1 MQYGKI
7 IERNFQKSI
16 YIIFVNSDITAGK
29 REERFMNNVKVQT
42 KLSIVMLA
50 TIVALVLCAV
60 ISSESMKQLQS
71 KALETMEADER
82 ESYDEQIKQQVNNVV
97 SLCQTIYDQYQAGVY
112 TEEEAKKLAADE
124 IRQLRYGDGGYFWVD
139 QYDGTN
145 VVLLGNDTEGTN
157 RMETKDANGYQMVKE
172 IIRVGQEADGGYTDY
187 VFPKEGETEPSPK
200 RSYSKAFE
208 PFEWVIGTGNYTDY
222 IDDKVA
228 SIEKDFTS
236 YVTNKRTTFIIST
249 IIEGAVVVF
258 LLILII
264 LSIIKPLK
272 KCISSIGVMEQGD
285 FSQALGT
292 ALLKRRDDF
301 GKLAGS
307 IESMRT
313 EMNGLIGEVKSQA
326 TEITGMVQEIDTNIQ
341 ALDEEIENVSATTE
355 ELAAGMQETA
365 ASSEE
370 INAMSHEIES
380 AAKSIATRSQD
391 GAMEADDIRD
401 RAVSIKKTTTENDK
415 RTKAIHAEIN
425 EGLTKALEDIKVVDQ
440 IGVLAESIMEITG
453 QTNLLAL
460 NASIEAARAGE
471 AGKGFAVVADEIR
484 VLAEQSKAAVVHIQD
499 VTKNVVESVT
509 NLADG
514 AKKLLEFVGTD
525 VVDSFAGFSDMAD
538 SYSNDAGSID
548 GLVTDFSASS
558 EQLLASI
565 NGVMD
570 AIGEVSKAA
579 TEGATGTNDIA
590 EKTGVVVEKAA
601 EIKEKAEAAH
611 AAADRLQKN
620 VERFIV

>member
-1 MQYGKI
+1 M
-7 IERNFQKSI
+7 
-16 YIIFVNSDITAGK
+16 FVNSGMKVWK
-29 REERFMNNVKVQT
+29 REEQFMNNVKVQT
-42 KLSIVMLA
+42 KLIIVMLT

-71 KALETMEADER
+71 KALETLEADER
-82 ESYDEQIKQQVNNVV
+82 ASYDEQIKQQVDNVI

-124 IRQLRYGDGGYFWVD
+124 IRQLRYGDAGYFWVD

-208 PFEWVIGTGNYTDY
+208 PFGWVIGTGNYTDY
-222 IDDKVA
+222 IDDQVA
-228 SIEKDFTS
+228 SIEKDFSS
-236 YVTNKRTTFIIST
+236 YVTGRMTLFIIST
-249 IIEGAVVVF
+249 LIEGIIVVL
-258 LLILII
+258 LLIMII
-264 LSIIKPLK
+264 ISIIRPLK

-285 FSQALGT
+285 FSQAMGT

-301 GKLAGS
+301 GKLAAS
-307 IESMRT
+307 LESMRN
-313 EMNGLIGEVKSQA
+313 EMSGLIGEVKSQA
-326 TEITGMVQEIDTNIQ
+326 TEITRMVQEIDDNIQ

-355 ELAAGMQETA
+355 ELAAGMEETA

-391 GAMEADDIRD
+391 GATEADDIRD
-401 RAVSIKKTTTENDK
+401 RAVGIKKTTTENDE

-471 AGKGFAVVADEIR
+471 AGKGFAVVADEIS

-548 GLVTDFSASS
+548 ALVTDFSASS

-601 EIKEKAEAAH
+601 KIKEKA
-611 AAADRLQKN
+611 ADKLQQN
-620 VERFIV
+620 VEHFIV

>member
-1 MQYGKI
+1 
-7 IERNFQKSI
+7 
-16 YIIFVNSDITAGK
+16 
-29 REERFMNNVKVQT
+29 MNNVKVQT
-42 KLSIVMLA
+42 KLIIVMLT

-71 KALETMEADER
+71 KALETLEADER
-82 ESYDEQIKQQVNNVV
+82 ASYDEQIKQQVDNVI

-124 IRQLRYGDGGYFWVD
+124 IRQLRYGDAGYFWVD

-208 PFEWVIGTGNYTDY
+208 PFGWVIGTGNYTDY
-222 IDDKVA
+222 IDDQVA
-228 SIEKDFTS
+228 SIEKDFSS
-236 YVTNKRTTFIIST
+236 YVTGRMTLFIIST
-249 IIEGAVVVF
+249 LIEGIIVVL
-258 LLILII
+258 LLIMII
-264 LSIIKPLK
+264 ISIIRPLK

-285 FSQALGT
+285 FSQAMGT

-301 GKLAGS
+301 GKLAAS
-307 IESMRT
+307 LESMRN
-313 EMNGLIGEVKSQA
+313 EMSGLIGEVKSQA
-326 TEITGMVQEIDTNIQ
+326 TEITRMVQEIDDNIQ

-355 ELAAGMQETA
+355 ELAAGMEETA

-391 GAMEADDIRD
+391 GATEADDIRD
-401 RAVSIKKTTTENDK
+401 RAVGIKKTTTENDE

-548 GLVTDFSASS
+548 ALVTDFSASS

-611 AAADRLQKN
+611 HAADKLQQN
-620 VERFIV
+620 VEHFIV

>member
-1 MQYGKI
+1 M
-7 IERNFQKSI
+7 
-16 YIIFVNSDITAGK
+16 FVNSGMKVWK
-29 REERFMNNVKVQT
+29 REEQFMNNVKVQT
-42 KLSIVMLA
+42 KLIIVMLA

-71 KALETMEADER
+71 KALETLEADESA
-82 ESYDEQIKQQVNNVV
+82 SYDEQIKQQVDNVI

-124 IRQLRYGDGGYFWVD
+124 IRQLRYGDAGYFWVD

-208 PFEWVIGTGNYTDY
+208 PFGWVIGTGNYTDY
-222 IDDKVA
+222 IDDQVA
-228 SIEKDFTS
+228 SIEKDFSS
-236 YVTNKRTTFIIST
+236 YVTGRMTLFIIST
-249 IIEGAVVVF
+249 LIEGIIVVL
-258 LLILII
+258 LLIMII
-264 LSIIKPLK
+264 ISIIRPLK

-285 FSQALGT
+285 FSQAMGT

-301 GKLAGS
+301 GKLAAS
-307 IESMRT
+307 LESMRN
-313 EMNGLIGEVKSQA
+313 EMSGLIGEVKSQA
-326 TEITGMVQEIDTNIQ
+326 TEITRMVQEIDDNIQ

-355 ELAAGMQETA
+355 ELAAGMEETA

-391 GAMEADDIRD
+391 GATEADDIRD
-401 RAVSIKKTTTENDK
+401 RAVGIKKTTTENDE

-538 SYSNDAGSID
+538 SYSNDAGKID

-611 AAADRLQKN
+611 HAADKLQQN
-620 VERFIV
+620 VEHFIV

>member
-1 MQYGKI
+1 MY
-7 IERNFQKSI
+7 IEKSI
-16 YIIFVNSDITAGK
+16 YIMFVNSGMKVWK
-29 REERFMNNVKVQT
+29 REEQFMNNVKVQT
-42 KLSIVMLA
+42 KLIIVMLA

-71 KALETMEADER
+71 KALETLEADER
-82 ESYDEQIKQQVNNVV
+82 ASYDEQIKQQVDNVI

-124 IRQLRYGDGGYFWVD
+124 IRQLRYGDAGYFWVD

-208 PFEWVIGTGNYTDY
+208 PFGWVIGTGNYTDY
-222 IDDKVA
+222 IDDQVA
-228 SIEKDFTS
+228 SIEKDFSS
-236 YVTNKRTTFIIST
+236 YVTGRMTLFIIST
-249 IIEGAVVVF
+249 LIEGIIVVL
-258 LLILII
+258 LLIMII
-264 LSIIKPLK
+264 ISIIRPLK

-285 FSQALGT
+285 FSQAMGT

-301 GKLAGS
+301 GKLAAS
-307 IESMRT
+307 LESMRN
-313 EMNGLIGEVKSQA
+313 EMSGLIGEVKSQA
-326 TEITGMVQEIDTNIQ
+326 TEITRMVQEIDDNIQ

-355 ELAAGMQETA
+355 ELAAGMEETA

-380 AAKSIATRSQD
+380 AAKSIAIRSQD
-391 GAMEADDIRD
+391 GATEADDIRD
-401 RAVSIKKTTTENDK
+401 RAVGIKKTTTENDK

-548 GLVTDFSASS
+548 ALVTDFSASS

-611 AAADRLQKN
+611 HAADKLQQN
-620 VERFIV
+620 VEHFIV

>member
-1 MQYGKI
+1 M
-7 IERNFQKSI
+7 
-16 YIIFVNSDITAGK
+16 FVNSGMKVWK
-29 REERFMNNVKVQT
+29 REEQFMNNVKVQT
-42 KLSIVMLA
+42 KLIIVMLA

-71 KALETMEADER
+71 KALETLEADER
-82 ESYDEQIKQQVNNVV
+82 ASYDEQIKQQVDNVI

-124 IRQLRYGDGGYFWVD
+124 IRQLRYGDAGYFWVD

-208 PFEWVIGTGNYTDY
+208 PFGWVIGTGNYTDY
-222 IDDKVA
+222 IDDQVA
-228 SIEKDFTS
+228 SIEKDFSS
-236 YVTNKRTTFIIST
+236 YVTGRMTLFIIST
-249 IIEGAVVVF
+249 LIEGIIVVL
-258 LLILII
+258 LLIMII
-264 LSIIKPLK
+264 ISIIRPLK

-285 FSQALGT
+285 FSQAMGT

-301 GKLAGS
+301 GKLAAS
-307 IESMRT
+307 LESMRN
-313 EMNGLIGEVKSQA
+313 EMSGLIGEVKSQA
-326 TEITGMVQEIDTNIQ
+326 TEITRMVQEIDDNIQ

-355 ELAAGMQETA
+355 ELAAGMEETA

-391 GAMEADDIRD
+391 GATEADDIRD
-401 RAVSIKKTTTENDK
+401 RAVGIKKTTTENDE

-548 GLVTDFSASS
+548 ALVTDFSASS

-565 NGVMD
+565 NGVID

-611 AAADRLQKN
+611 HAADKLQQN
-620 VERFIV
+620 VEHFIV

>member
-1 MQYGKI
+1 MY
-7 IERNFQKSI
+7 IEKSI
-16 YIIFVNSDITAGK
+16 YIMFVNSGMKVWK
-29 REERFMNNVKVQT
+29 REEQFMNNVKVQT
-42 KLSIVMLA
+42 KLIIVMLA

-71 KALETMEADER
+71 KALETLEADER
-82 ESYDEQIKQQVNNVV
+82 ASYDEQIKQQVDNVI

-124 IRQLRYGDGGYFWVD
+124 IRQLRYGDAGYFWVD

-172 IIRVGQEADGGYTDY
+172 IIRVGHEADGGYTDY

-208 PFEWVIGTGNYTDY
+208 PFGWVIGTGNYTDY
-222 IDDKVA
+222 IDDQVA
-228 SIEKDFTS
+228 SIEKDFSS
-236 YVTNKRTTFIIST
+236 YVTGRMTLFIIST
-249 IIEGAVVVF
+249 LIEGIIVVL
-258 LLILII
+258 LLIMII
-264 LSIIKPLK
+264 ISIIRPLK

-285 FSQALGT
+285 FSQAMGT

-301 GKLAGS
+301 GKLAAS
-307 IESMRT
+307 LESMRN
-313 EMNGLIGEVKSQA
+313 EMSGLIGEVKSQA
-326 TEITGMVQEIDTNIQ
+326 TEITRMVQEIDDNIQ

-355 ELAAGMQETA
+355 ELAAGMEETA

-391 GAMEADDIRD
+391 GATEADDIRD
-401 RAVSIKKTTTENDK
+401 RAVGIKKTTTENDE

-538 SYSNDAGSID
+538 SYSNDAGKID

-611 AAADRLQKN
+611 HAADKLQQN
-620 VERFIV
+620 VEHFIV

>member
-1 MQYGKI
+1 M
-7 IERNFQKSI
+7 
-16 YIIFVNSDITAGK
+16 FVNSGMKVWK
-29 REERFMNNVKVQT
+29 REEQFMNNVKVQT
-42 KLSIVMLA
+42 KLIIVMLA

-71 KALETMEADER
+71 KALETLEADER
-82 ESYDEQIKQQVNNVV
+82 ASYDEQIKQQVDNVI

-124 IRQLRYGDGGYFWVD
+124 IRQLRYGDAGYFWVD

-208 PFEWVIGTGNYTDY
+208 PFGWVIGTGNYTDY
-222 IDDKVA
+222 IDDQVA
-228 SIEKDFTS
+228 SIEKDFSS
-236 YVTNKRTTFIIST
+236 YVTGRMTLFIIST
-249 IIEGAVVVF
+249 LIEGIIVVL
-258 LLILII
+258 LLIMII
-264 LSIIKPLK
+264 ISIIRPLK

-285 FSQALGT
+285 FSQAMGT

-301 GKLAGS
+301 GKLAAS
-307 IESMRT
+307 LESMRN
-313 EMNGLIGEVKSQA
+313 EMSGLIGEVKSQA
-326 TEITGMVQEIDTNIQ
+326 TEITRMVQEIDDNIQ

-355 ELAAGMQETA
+355 ELAAGMEETA

-391 GAMEADDIRD
+391 GATEADDIRD
-401 RAVSIKKTTTENDK
+401 RAVGIKKTTTENDK
-415 RTKAIHAEIN
+415 CTKAIHAEIN

-548 GLVTDFSASS
+548 ALVTDFSASS

-611 AAADRLQKN
+611 HAADKLQQN
-620 VERFIV
+620 VEHFIV

>member
-1 MQYGKI
+1 
-7 IERNFQKSI
+7 
-16 YIIFVNSDITAGK
+16 
-29 REERFMNNVKVQT
+29 MNNVKVQT

-82 ESYDEQIKQQVNNVV
+82 ESYDEQIKQQVDNVV

-258 LLILII
+258 LLIL
-264 LSIIKPLK
+264 
-272 KCISSIGVMEQGD
+272 
-285 FSQALGT
+285 
-292 ALLKRRDDF
+292 
-301 GKLAGS
+301 
-307 IESMRT
+307 
-313 EMNGLIGEVKSQA
+313 
-326 TEITGMVQEIDTNIQ
+326 
-341 ALDEEIENVSATTE
+341 E

-415 RTKAIHAEIN
+415 RTKAIHTEIN

-538 SYSNDAGSID
+538 SYSNDAGKVD

>member
-1 MQYGKI
+1 M
-7 IERNFQKSI
+7 
-16 YIIFVNSDITAGK
+16 FVNSGMKVWK
-29 REERFMNNVKVQT
+29 REEQFMNNVKVQT
-42 KLSIVMLA
+42 KLIIVMLA

-71 KALETMEADER
+71 KALETLEADER
-82 ESYDEQIKQQVNNVV
+82 ASYDEQIKQQVDNVI

-124 IRQLRYGDGGYFWVD
+124 IRQLRYGDAGYFWVD

-208 PFEWVIGTGNYTDY
+208 PFGWVIGTGNYTDY
-222 IDDKVA
+222 IDDQVA
-228 SIEKDFTS
+228 SIEKDFSS
-236 YVTNKRTTFIIST
+236 YVTGRMTLFIIST
-249 IIEGAVVVF
+249 LIEGIIVVL
-258 LLILII
+258 LLIMII
-264 LSIIKPLK
+264 ISIIRPLK

-285 FSQALGT
+285 FSQAMGT

-301 GKLAGS
+301 GKLAAS
-307 IESMRT
+307 LESMRN
-313 EMNGLIGEVKSQA
+313 EMSGLIGEVKSQA
-326 TEITGMVQEIDTNIQ
+326 TEITRMVQEIDDNIQ

-355 ELAAGMQETA
+355 ELAAGMEETA

-391 GAMEADDIRD
+391 GATEADDIRD
-401 RAVSIKKTTTENDK
+401 RAVGIKKTTTENDE

-538 SYSNDAGSID
+538 SYSNDAGKID

-601 EIKEKAEAAH
+601 KIKEKAEAAH
-611 AAADRLQKN
+611 HAADKLQQN
-620 VERFIV
+620 VEHFIV

>member
-1 MQYGKI
+1 M
-7 IERNFQKSI
+7 
-16 YIIFVNSDITAGK
+16 FVNSGMKVWK
-29 REERFMNNVKVQT
+29 REEQFMNNVKVQT
-42 KLSIVMLA
+42 KLIIVMLA
-50 TIVALVLCAV
+50 TIVALVLCAI

-71 KALETMEADER
+71 KALETLEVDER
-82 ESYDEQIKQQVNNVV
+82 ASYDEQIKQQVDNVI

-124 IRQLRYGDGGYFWVD
+124 IRQLRYGDAGYFWVD

-208 PFEWVIGTGNYTDY
+208 PFGWVIGTGNYTDY
-222 IDDKVA
+222 IDDQVA
-228 SIEKDFTS
+228 LIEKDFSS
-236 YVTNKRTTFIIST
+236 YVTGRMTLFIIST
-249 IIEGAVVVF
+249 LIEGIIVVL
-258 LLILII
+258 LLIMII
-264 LSIIKPLK
+264 ISIIRPLK

-285 FSQALGT
+285 FSQAMGT

-301 GKLAGS
+301 GKLAAS
-307 IESMRT
+307 LESMRN
-313 EMNGLIGEVKSQA
+313 EMSGLIGEVKSQA
-326 TEITGMVQEIDTNIQ
+326 TEITRMVQEIDDNIQ

-355 ELAAGMQETA
+355 ELAAGMEETA

-391 GAMEADDIRD
+391 GATEADDIRD
-401 RAVSIKKTTTENDK
+401 RAVGIKKTTTENDE

-548 GLVTDFSASS
+548 ALVTDFSASS

-611 AAADRLQKN
+611 HAADKLQQN
-620 VERFIV
+620 VEHFIV